1 MHSAVFIPEKL
12 PIMALPGTCLFPGG
26 RIPLHIFESKYRDML
41 KDVLSGDRMFCIGNL
56 EQSGTELD
64 DNSNISP
71 FTTAGLLRA
80 CVLNHDGTANLI
92 LEGVKRVEILSIEN
106 NKPYKVGKV
115 QIVETTVNNYE
126 RVQSDSDKLKSILK
140 RNYFEYSNSDQEMQ
154 LNQILQNLKSPEDT
168 INFAAQHF
176 ITHQAILQKLLSLAS
191 LDDQFDLIV
200 NVLDK

>member
-1 MHSAVFIPEKL
+1 MVIPEKL

-64 DNSNISP
+64 DNNNISP

-80 CVLNHDGTANLI
+80 CVLNNDGTANLI
-92 LEGVKRVEILSIEN
+92 LEGVKRVKILSIEN

-140 RNYFEYSNSDQEMQ
+140 RNYFDCSNSDQELQ
-154 LNQILQNLKSPEDT
+154 LNQILQNLNSPEDT

>member
-1 MHSAVFIPEKL
+1 MFIPEKL

-64 DNSNISP
+64 DNNNISP

-92 LEGVKRVEILSIEN
+92 LEGVKRVEILSIEY

-126 RVQSDSDKLKSILK
+126 RVQSDNDKLKSILK

>member
-1 MHSAVFIPEKL
+1 MVIPEKL

-64 DNSNISP
+64 DNNNISP

-92 LEGVKRVEILSIEN
+92 LEGVKRVKILSIEN

-140 RNYFEYSNSDQEMQ
+140 RNYFDYSNSDQEMQ
-154 LNQILQNLKSPEDT
+154 LNQILQNLNSPEDT

>member
-1 MHSAVFIPEKL
+1 MVIPEKL

-64 DNSNISP
+64 DNNNISP

-92 LEGVKRVEILSIEN
+92 LEGVKRVKILSIEN

-140 RNYFEYSNSDQEMQ
+140 RNYFDYSNSDQELQ
-154 LNQILQNLKSPEDT
+154 LNQILQNLNSPEDT

-176 ITHQAILQKLLSLAS
+176 ITHQAILQKILSLAS

>member
-41 KDVLSGDRMFCIGNL
+41 HDVLSGDRMFCIGNL

-64 DNSNISP
+64 DNNNISP

-106 NKPYKVGKV
+106 N
-115 QIVETTVNNYE
+115 
-126 RVQSDSDKLKSILK
+126 
-140 RNYFEYSNSDQEMQ
+140 
-154 LNQILQNLKSPEDT
+154 
-168 INFAAQHF
+168 
-176 ITHQAILQKLLSLAS
+176 
-191 LDDQFDLIV
+191 
-200 NVLDK
+200 

>member
-1 MHSAVFIPEKL
+1 MFIPEKL

-64 DNSNISP
+64 DNNNISP

-92 LEGVKRVEILSIEN
+92 LEGVKRVEILSIEY

-126 RVQSDSDKLKSILK
+126 RVQSDNDKLKSILK

-154 LNQILQNLKSPEDT
+154 LNQILQNLNSPEDT

>member
-1 MHSAVFIPEKL
+1 MVFPEKL

-64 DNSNISP
+64 DNNNISP

-92 LEGVKRVEILSIEN
+92 LEGVKRVKILSIEN

-140 RNYFEYSNSDQEMQ
+140 RNYFDYSNSDQEMQ
-154 LNQILQNLKSPEDT
+154 LNQILQNLNSPEDT

>member
-1 MHSAVFIPEKL
+1 MFIPEKL

-140 RNYFEYSNSDQEMQ
+140 RNYFDYSNSDQEMQ
-154 LNQILQNLKSPEDT
+154 LNQILQNLNSPEDT

>member
-64 DNSNISP
+64 DNNNISP

-92 LEGVKRVEILSIEN
+92 LEGVKRVKILSIEN

-126 RVQSDSDKLKSILK
+126 RVQSDNDKLKSILK

>member
-1 MHSAVFIPEKL
+1 MVIPEKL

-140 RNYFEYSNSDQEMQ
+140 RNYFEYSKSDQEMQ

>member
-64 DNSNISP
+64 DNNNISP

-92 LEGVKRVEILSIEN
+92 LEGVKRVKILSIEN

-140 RNYFEYSNSDQEMQ
+140 RNYFDYSNSDQELQ
-154 LNQILQNLKSPEDT
+154 LNQILQNLNSPEDT

>member
-1 MHSAVFIPEKL
+1 MFIPEKL

-41 KDVLSGDRMFCIGNL
+41 KDGLSGDRMFCIGNL

-64 DNSNISP
+64 DNKNISP

-115 QIVETTVNNYE
+115 KIVDTTVNNYE

-140 RNYFEYSNSDQEMQ
+140 RNYFDYSNSDQEMQ

>member
-1 MHSAVFIPEKL
+1 MFIPEKL

-64 DNSNISP
+64 DNNNISP

-92 LEGVKRVEILSIEN
+92 LEGVKRVKILSIEN

-140 RNYFEYSNSDQEMQ
+140 RNYFDYSNSDQEMQ

>member
-1 MHSAVFIPEKL
+1 MFIPEKL

-64 DNSNISP
+64 DNNNISP

>member
-1 MHSAVFIPEKL
+1 MVIPEKL

-64 DNSNISP
+64 DNNNISP

-140 RNYFEYSNSDQEMQ
+140 RNYFDYSNSDQELQ
-154 LNQILQNLKSPEDT
+154 LNQILQNLNSPEDT

-176 ITHQAILQKLLSLAS
+176 ITHQAILQKILSLAS

>member
-64 DNSNISP
+64 DNNNISP

-140 RNYFEYSNSDQEMQ
+140 RNYFDYSNSDQEMQ

>member
-1 MHSAVFIPEKL
+1 VFIPEKL

-64 DNSNISP
+64 DNNNISP

-92 LEGVKRVEILSIEN
+92 LEGVKRVKILSIEN

-126 RVQSDSDKLKSILK
+126 RVQSDNDKLKSILK

>member
-1 MHSAVFIPEKL
+1 MVIPEKL

-64 DNSNISP
+64 DNNNISP

-80 CVLNHDGTANLI
+80 CVLNQDGTANLI
-92 LEGVKRVEILSIEN
+92 LEGVKRVKILSIEN

-140 RNYFEYSNSDQEMQ
+140 RNYFDYSNSDQELQ
-154 LNQILQNLKSPEDT
+154 LNQILQNLNSPEDT

>member
-1 MHSAVFIPEKL
+1 MCI
-12 PIMALPGTCLFPGG
+12 
-26 RIPLHIFESKYRDML
+26 RDS
-41 KDVLSGDRMFCIGNL
+41 LSGDRMFCIGNL

-92 LEGVKRVEILSIEN
+92 LEGVKRVKILSIEN

-140 RNYFEYSNSDQEMQ
+140 RNYFDYSNSDQEMQ
-154 LNQILQNLKSPEDT
+154 LNQILQNLNSPEDT

>member
-1 MHSAVFIPEKL
+1 MVIPEKL

-64 DNSNISP
+64 DNNNISP

-92 LEGVKRVEILSIEN
+92 LEGGKRVKILSIEN

-140 RNYFEYSNSDQEMQ
+140 RNYFDCSNFDQEMQ
-154 LNQILQNLKSPEDT
+154 LNQILQNLNSPEDT

>member
-1 MHSAVFIPEKL
+1 MVIPEKL

-64 DNSNISP
+64 DNNNISP

-92 LEGVKRVEILSIEN
+92 LEGVKRVKILSIEN

-126 RVQSDSDKLKSILK
+126 RVQSDSYKLKSILK
-140 RNYFEYSNSDQEMQ
+140 RNYFDYSNSDQEMQ
-154 LNQILQNLKSPEDT
+154 LNQILQNLNSPEDT

>member
-64 DNSNISP
+64 DNDNISP

>member
-1 MHSAVFIPEKL
+1 MFIPEKL

-64 DNSNISP
+64 DNNNISP

-140 RNYFEYSNSDQEMQ
+140 RNYFDYSNSDQEMQ

>member
-1 MHSAVFIPEKL
+1 MVIPEKL

-64 DNSNISP
+64 DNNNISP

-92 LEGVKRVEILSIEN
+92 LEGVKRVKILSIEN

-140 RNYFEYSNSDQEMQ
+140 RDYFDYSNSDQELQ
-154 LNQILQNLKSPEDT
+154 LNQILQNLNSPEDT

>member
-92 LEGVKRVEILSIEN
+92 LEGVKRVKILSIEN

-140 RNYFEYSNSDQEMQ
+140 RNYFDYSNSDQEMQ
-154 LNQILQNLKSPEDT
+154 LNQILQNLNSPEDT

>member
-1 MHSAVFIPEKL
+1 MFIPEKL

-64 DNSNISP
+64 DNNNISP

-92 LEGVKRVEILSIEN
+92 LEGVKRVKILSIEN

-140 RNYFEYSNSDQEMQ
+140 RNYFDYSNSDQEMQ
-154 LNQILQNLKSPEDT
+154 LNQILQNLNSPEDT

-176 ITHQAILQKLLSLAS
+176 ITHQAILQKILSLAS

>member
-1 MHSAVFIPEKL
+1 MFIPEKL

>member
-64 DNSNISP
+64 DNNNISP

-92 LEGVKRVEILSIEN
+92 LEGVKRVKILSIEN

-140 RNYFEYSNSDQEMQ
+140 RNYFDYSNSDQEMQ

>member
-12 PIMALPGTCLFPGG
+12 PIMALPETCLFPGG

-64 DNSNISP
+64 DNNNISP

-92 LEGVKRVEILSIEN
+92 LEGVKRVKILSIEN

-140 RNYFEYSNSDQEMQ
+140 RNYFDYSNSDQEMQ
-154 LNQILQNLKSPEDT
+154 LNQILQNLNSPEDT

>member
-1 MHSAVFIPEKL
+1 MYSAVVIPEKL

-26 RIPLHIFESKYRDML
+26 RIPLYIFESKYRDML

-64 DNSNISP
+64 DNNNISP

-115 QIVETTVNNYE
+115 KIVETTVNNYE

-140 RNYFEYSNSDQEMQ
+140 RNYFDYSNSDQEMQ

>member
-1 MHSAVFIPEKL
+1 MVIPEKL

-92 LEGVKRVEILSIEN
+92 LEGVKRVKILSIEN

-126 RVQSDSDKLKSILK
+126 RVQSNSDKLKSFLK
-140 RNYFEYSNSDQEMQ
+140 RNYFDYSNSDQEMQ
-154 LNQILQNLKSPEDT
+154 LNQILQNLNSPEDT

>member
-1 MHSAVFIPEKL
+1 MVIPEKL

-64 DNSNISP
+64 DNNNISP

-80 CVLNHDGTANLI
+80 CVLNYDGTANLI
-92 LEGVKRVEILSIEN
+92 LEGVKRVKILSIEN

-140 RNYFEYSNSDQEMQ
+140 RNYFDYSNSDQEMQ
-154 LNQILQNLKSPEDT
+154 LNQILQNLNSPEDT

>member
-1 MHSAVFIPEKL
+1 VFIPEKL

-64 DNSNISP
+64 DNNNISP

-126 RVQSDSDKLKSILK
+126 RVQSDNDKLKSILK

>member
-64 DNSNISP
+64 DNNNISP

-140 RNYFEYSNSDQEMQ
+140 RNYFDYSNSDQEMQ
-154 LNQILQNLKSPEDT
+154 LNQILQNLNSPEDT

>member
-1 MHSAVFIPEKL
+1 MFIPEKL

-64 DNSNISP
+64 DNNNISP

-92 LEGVKRVEILSIEN
+92 LEGVKRVEILSIEY

-140 RNYFEYSNSDQEMQ
+140 RNYFDYSNSDQEMQ

>member
-1 MHSAVFIPEKL
+1 MFIPEKL

-64 DNSNISP
+64 DNNNISP

-92 LEGVKRVEILSIEN
+92 LEGVKRVKILSIEN

-154 LNQILQNLKSPEDT
+154 LNQILQNLNSPEDT

>member
-1 MHSAVFIPEKL
+1 MFIPEKL

-64 DNSNISP
+64 DNNNISP

-140 RNYFEYSNSDQEMQ
+140 RNYFDYSNSDQEMQ
-154 LNQILQNLKSPEDT
+154 LNQILQNLNSPEDT

>member
-1 MHSAVFIPEKL
+1 MFIPEKL

-64 DNSNISP
+64 DNNNISP

-92 LEGVKRVEILSIEN
+92 LEGVKRVKILSIEN

>member
-64 DNSNISP
+64 DNNNISP

>member
-1 MHSAVFIPEKL
+1 MFIPEKL

-92 LEGVKRVEILSIEN
+92 LEGVKRVKILSIEN

-140 RNYFEYSNSDQEMQ
+140 RNYFDYSNSDQEMQ
-154 LNQILQNLKSPEDT
+154 LNQILQNLNSPEDT